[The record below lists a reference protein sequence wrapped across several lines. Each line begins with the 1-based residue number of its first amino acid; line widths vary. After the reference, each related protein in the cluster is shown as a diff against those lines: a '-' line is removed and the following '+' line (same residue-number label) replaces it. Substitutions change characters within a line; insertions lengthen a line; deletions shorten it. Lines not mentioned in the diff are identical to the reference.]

1 MNKMMFL
8 LPLFAA
14 ACTATAADRERMTAD
29 ADQTQVKLDKVLA
42 GYAPNAAASGS
53 CLHTS
58 FYHGSQSTQAYGR
71 TLLFKVSPNLIFR
84 TETSGGCE
92 RVGDDAY
99 LVTSTPST
107 ELCRGDIA
115 RAIDRSSRFETG
127 GCSFGDFQA
136 YRKR

>member
-1 MNKMMFL
+1 MHKIML
-8 LPLFAA
+8 ILPLLAA

-29 ADQTQVKLDKVLA
+29 ADATQVKLDRALA
-42 GYAPNAAASGS
+42 GYTPDSAASGN
-53 CLHTS
+53 CLNTS
-58 FYHGSQSTQAYGR
+58 FYRGSQSTEAYGR

-84 TETSGGCE
+84 TDTSGGCE
-92 RVGDDAY
+92 RVGGDEY

-107 ELCRGDIA
+107 QLCRGDIA
-115 RAIDRSSRFETG
+115 RTVDRTIRREVS